1 MFFRFLFY
9 GCFSSNFNYVKLG
22 FFFLFFVFD
31 LLFKERAY
39 QFGKG
44 EDSLEDKVHSSLIPS
59 IKNLFEAEIQHK
71 DILLKKNKNLY
82 C

>member
-1 MFFRFLFY
+1 M
-9 GCFSSNFNYVKLG
+9 
-22 FFFLFFVFD
+22 FFVFD

-39 QFGKG
+39 QFGEG

-71 DILLKKNKNLY
+71 DILLKKK
-82 C
+82 

>member
-1 MFFRFLFY
+1 MGCFY
-9 GCFSSNFNYVKLG
+9 GCFSYYFIYVKL
-22 FFFLFFVFD
+22 FY

-71 DILLKKNKNLY
+71 DILLKKK
-82 C
+82 